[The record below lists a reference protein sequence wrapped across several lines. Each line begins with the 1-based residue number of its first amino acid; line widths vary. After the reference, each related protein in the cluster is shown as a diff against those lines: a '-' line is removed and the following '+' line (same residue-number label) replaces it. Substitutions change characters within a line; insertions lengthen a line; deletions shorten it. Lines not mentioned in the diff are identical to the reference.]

1 MRKTMKRLLT
11 IIVGLVVCALL
22 SGTTQAQQGKFLG
35 KSADLWQKELSS
47 KDAKDRASAAF
58 ALGKIGSD
66 AADALPAL
74 VKLLQQ
80 DKEATVRDAVA
91 LAIGNIAKR
100 GLASVEVISALCTA
114 LTKDT
119 DYAVKRSAAVALGH
133 SAFDTP
139 DVRSALEKALVDE
152 PKDARNKDKA
162 KGLKQNAVWAL
173 GEVCERADKPP
184 VASFRK
190 ALADGDKLVMRDAAN
205 AVAKLQAKTAA
216 KAVVPELVACVKHD
230 YVELRKSACFALVEL
245 VTPKD
250 EQALDVLAKVCN
262 NNQEDEEVRENAA
275 LALSNIGGDKA
286 KAAVKPL
293 LAMLAKDPS
302 ANANADEKLRI
313 LEKKRRAALAFRNLG
328 VVAQEAEGELIR
340 ALKHPDEDLRHNAA
354 IALGGIKSRAAVA
367 PLVQRIADQ
376 KEKERV
382 RVAACVAL
390 QGIGA
395 CDEAKAAVP
404 QLIAVLDNPKQPPFV
419 RERILWSLRVHQA
432 GLLDY
437 DNLMTAMKN
446 ILVEPGL
453 KTAVS
458 TTGHSSGKMLRY
470 DCAFLLSVLK
480 RTQAPEEVFPVLE
493 EFVHDDKIRVFTG
506 LGGAGGG
513 VKGEGTSGAK
523 GKVQELG
530 DSDGR
535 IMALNALGELGFDRV
550 RTHPEILNQL
560 KKMSTGKNF
569 DDDIRDKA
577 AKLLSDW
584 GVK

>member
-1 MRKTMKRLLT
+1 MKRLMT
-11 IIVGLVVCALL
+11 VFVGLAACGLL
-22 SGTTQAQQGKFLG
+22 SGTTLAQQGKFLG
-35 KSADLWQKELSS
+35 KSAGEWQKELASN
-47 KDAKDRASAAF
+47 DARDRASAAF

-66 AADALPAL
+66 AEDAVPAL
-74 VKLLQQ
+74 VKLLQK
-80 DKEATVRDAVA
+80 DKEATVRDAAA

-100 GLASVEVISALCTA
+100 GRAGVYVISALCTA
-114 LTKDT
+114 LTTDKD
-119 DYAVKRSAAVALGH
+119 YSVKRSAAVALGH
-133 SAFDTP
+133 SAFDTA
-139 DVRSALEKALVDE
+139 DVRSALEKALIDE
-152 PKDARNKDKA
+152 PKDARDKDKA

-173 GEVCERADKPP
+173 GEVCEKADKPP
-184 VASFRK
+184 VDSFRK

-205 AVAKLQAKTAA
+205 AVAKLQAKSAA
-216 KAVVPELVACVKHD
+216 KAAVPELVACVKHE

-250 EQALDVLAKVCN
+250 EQALEVLVAVCN
-262 NNQEDEEVRENAA
+262 NNQEDDEVRENAA
-275 LALSNIGGDKA
+275 LALSNIGGDNA
-286 KAAVKPL
+286 KAAVRPL
-293 LAMLAKDPS
+293 LAMLAKDPK
-302 ANANADEKLRI
+302 ANANANEKERI

-328 VVAQEAEGELIR
+328 VVGQEAQGELIK

-395 CDEAKAAVP
+395 CEEAKAAVP
-404 QLIAVLDNPKQPPFV
+404 QLIAVLENPKQPPFV

-458 TTGHSSGKMLRY
+458 TTTGHSSGKMLRY

-480 RTQAPEEVFPVLE
+480 SVNAPEEVFPVLQ
-493 EFVHDDKIRVFTG
+493 EFVHDDKIRIFTG
-506 LGGAGGG
+506 LGSGGGG
-513 VKGEGTSGAK
+513 VKGEGTSGVK

-535 IMALNALGELGFDRV
+535 IMALNALERLGIERV

-569 DDDIRDKA
+569 DDDIREKA